1 MRLGSFYYGVWSTFG
16 NVSVCSALFWLWF
29 LVYEVIILCHLSS
42 SQRLAES
49 FPMLNFFRLDYTRS
63 PTRWTFFQRDF
74 PPHVQHIVRVLFFFW
89 FSCLHHNV
97 SLLIS
102 YDFTLSTQI

>member
-49 FPMLNFFRLDYTRS
+49 FPMLNFFRLDHTRS
-63 PTRWTFFQRDF
+63 PTS
-74 PPHVQHIVRVLFFFW
+74 PHVQHIVRVLFFW
-89 FSCLHHNV
+89 LSCLHHNV